1 MLNAGES
8 LAQFRIVRKL
18 GEGGMGEVYLAED
31 TKLNRQVAL
40 KTLRDDYFDDEDRRV
55 RFEREAKTA
64 AQIQHPNIMA
74 IFDIGAAPSTAG
86 GREIHYIVMEYI
98 RGKHLSEYLSD
109 QSMDIGK
116 KLRIAEKIASGLAAA
131 HKLSIVHRDI
141 KPDNIIV
148 DEHEEPKILDFGL
161 AKPMTP
167 LQASEATQAV
177 SGATVKADVTKVG
190 TVIGT
195 VAYMSPEQARGETV
209 DLRSDIFSFGVLL
222 YRMFAGEMPFTGQS
236 QVSILAKILE
246 TPHPPVRQLQPDIDP
261 EIERII
267 DKCLQKDAN
276 ERYQDTRDLVI
287 DLRNLRRQYDS
298 GVSSTVSGIRTQKE
312 FQSQVKQEA
321 SRQRRKRLMIVLPLV
336 VIVISASYLLFP
348 KGDELGISSAEARE
362 YTLAIL
368 NFENKTGDA
377 NLDWLETG
385 LPEILI
391 TDLAQGQRV
400 NIISQNKLL
409 EAMGKNAKELESIG
423 YEEQVKA
430 ARKLGAVN
438 VMSGAIY
445 KLGDKFRID
454 ARLEDAKSGKVLMG
468 EKVIGNDPF
477 NVVDSL
483 TTRIA
488 ASLNLGE
495 LMTLDRGV
503 AQLTTSDPEAYRY
516 YHSGLQKFGS
526 QLWDAAVADFEKAI
540 EIDST
545 FALPYLRIGMTYMF
559 RGEQQRGA
567 TYFAKVKRYED
578 KLGDRDRSLIDA
590 YYDLWFRQEF
600 DDAMNKL
607 KNLVDKYPEDYE
619 AKSVYAILRLQ
630 LARDTVGAVA
640 MLDEILQ
647 NEPRNQ
653 VALNYQVFVNQS
665 IKRHDKAIEYL
676 NRFKEYYPES
686 PISYRGLASSYTQL
700 GELEKATA
708 AYEEYH
714 QRFPDDPEPITSLA
728 TNSIRLRDFAKAE
741 AYLEQLPR
749 FHSDDPLQ
757 MQTYYELKA
766 GLANWSGKFR
776 TSLGYRFKAIQ
787 EAEKLNDSARIFE
800 AWRVLSSYYEQYGF
814 TDSAIYYLQDKR
826 GYAPFIAKVNFSIAM
841 VGLDK
846 SLADSLRPIMT
857 RDLNDIRSRLPKEMQ
872 NIMDGV
878 PQLFEAFAQADT
890 AAMIAAFSSLQKL
903 GGTGGDITRSLG
915 ELASLSGDYRQ
926 GKEWLEEYLFE
937 GTPVVNGFYYPLSI
951 YLLGVACEGLG
962 QKSEAIKYYE
972 EMLRYWSHPEIEIP
986 QIRDAKARLARLRS

>member
-1 MLNAGES
+1 MLNAGDA
-8 LAQFRIVRKL
+8 LAQFKIVRKL
-18 GEGGMGEVYLAED
+18 GEGGMGEVFLAED

-40 KTLRDDYFDDEDRRV
+40 KTLRDDYFDDEDRRI

-74 IFDIGAAPSTAG
+74 IYDIGAAQPKAG
-86 GREIHYIVMEYI
+86 EHEMHYIVMEYI
-98 RGKHLSEYLSD
+98 RGKHLSEFLSD
-109 QSMDIGK
+109 QSLDIGK

-131 HKLSIVHRDI
+131 HKLNIVHRDI

-167 LQASEATQAV
+167 LQAGETTQAV

-209 DLRSDIFSFGVLL
+209 DSRSDVFSFGVLL

-246 TPHPPVRQLQPDIDP
+246 TPHPPVRQFQPDIDP

-298 GVSSTVSGIRTQKE
+298 GVSSTVSGIRTQKD
-312 FQSQVKQEA
+312 FQGQVKQEA
-321 SRQRRKRLMIVLPLV
+321 ARQRRRRLMIALPVV
-336 VIVISASYLLFP
+336 VILISAFYLLFP
-348 KGDELGISSAEARE
+348 KGEELGISSAEARE

-377 NLDWLETG
+377 SLDWLETG

-391 TDLAQGQRV
+391 TDLAQVQRV

-423 YEEQVKA
+423 YDEQVKA

-445 KLGDKFRID
+445 KLGERFRID
-454 ARLEDAKSGKVLMG
+454 ARLEDAKSGKILMG
-468 EKVIGNDPF
+468 EKVTGNDPF

-483 TTRIA
+483 TARIA

-495 LMTLDRGV
+495 LMALDRGV

-526 QLWDAAVADFEKAI
+526 QLWDAAIADFEKAI
-540 EIDST
+540 AIDST

-567 TYFAKVKRYED
+567 PYFAKVKRYED

-607 KNLVDKYPEDYE
+607 KSLVEKYPEDNE
-619 AKSVYAILRLQ
+619 AKGVYAILRLQ

-640 MLDEILQ
+640 LLDDILK
-647 NEPRNQ
+647 NDPKNQ
-653 VALNYQVFVNQS
+653 IALNYQVFVHRS
-665 IKRHDKAIEYL
+665 IKEYDKAIEYL
-676 NRFKEYYPES
+676 KRIKQFYPES
-686 PISYRGLASSYTQL
+686 PISYRDLATTYTQM
-700 GELEKATA
+700 GDLEKARV
-708 AYEEYH
+708 AYEEFL
-714 QRFPDDPEPITSLA
+714 QRFPDDPDAIVNLA
-728 TNSIRLRDFAKAE
+728 MSALRLRDFAKAE
-741 AYLEQLPR
+741 EYIETLPKY
-749 FHSDDPLQ
+749 HGDSPIQ
-757 MQTYYELKA
+757 MLSYYDVKI
-766 GLANWSGKFR
+766 GLANWRGAFR
-776 TSLGYRFKAIQ
+776 EGLSYRFKAI
-787 EAEKLNDSARIFE
+787 AESQKSNDSARIYQ
-800 AWRVLSSYYEQYGF
+800 AWSTLASFYEVIGQV
-814 TDSAIYYLQDKR
+814 DSAIYYMQDKYR
-826 GYAPFIAKVNFSIAM
+826 YAPFMAKVNHSIAM
-841 VGLDK
+841 VAFDPK
-846 SLADSLRPIMT
+846 LADSLRPIMT
-857 RDLNDIRSRLPKEMQ
+857 RDLNDIRSRLPGEMQ
-872 NIMDGV
+872 NIMNGV
-878 PQLFEAFAQADT
+878 PELFEAFAAADT
-890 AAMIAAFSSLQKL
+890 AAIIASFESLKNM
-903 GGTGGDITRSLG
+903 GGTGGDIERTLG
-915 ELASLSGDYRQ
+915 ELATMSGDYKN
-926 GKEWLEEYLFE
+926 GKARLEKYLYE
-937 GTPVVNGFYYPLSI
+937 GTPVASGFYYPYSV
-951 YLLGVACEGLG
+951 YLLGVANEGLG
-962 QKSEAIKYYE
+962 LTKEAIKNYE
-972 EMLRYWSHPEIEIP
+972 EVLTYWGKPDMEIP
-986 QIRDAKARLARLRS
+986 AIRDTKARLARLRS